1 MSSLLPL
8 PPGLAHG
15 LPWRVNFR
23 TTREPAPLTA
33 FAEPAF
39 VRALS
44 PTELEHVEAVLQT
57 LLQKMLR
64 TGKLPRRIARL
75 KITKEASQKVFDAHG
90 AGAAGA
96 TLSNLRYTVAD
107 ASSLIGDSVAKL
119 VKFIDPAAPL
129 PGASQSGFVESDYE
143 DIGHHGAAP
152 SAVGGPKMRKPRD
165 AGAAVSIDTS
175 RPDGAIARRKRENTA
190 LRMLATSGAEIQG
203 NDFRLGW
210 LLAEAHKVVALDQRP
225 VECTHVIEQLRSSRV
240 PGARDLSTML
250 AEKIVRI
257 ERSNVADEVRDILLR
272 VHAEAKEPGAW
283 TEEAL
288 LRVFGVGAGAGHFDA
303 AFWSTG
309 NRARLPKLRRLD
321 QMIEVLAARTLYS
334 PALDLLR
341 HELSRI
347 VFMGGR
353 RLQGRLGPL
362 MGDANAI
369 GVCRFVTEV
378 LSTKVGRL
386 VHVPVTNE
394 RGVESDLYYWTNEE
408 FDARIVLEICI
419 AARTLT
425 TAQGAFQLVDVM
437 SAANVLALVD
447 AEISS
452 SRCADVLNEWSDV
465 RWLAQDGWGV
475 VGDQPDLTRLTETM
489 LHVVYPK
496 PLRVNDAVEA
506 LERSLRTHAA
516 IQDARARTG
525 KTSLAPPEVILEA
538 LCGPGNVKRASTT
551 SMVLRSRPDD
561 NYWDWH
567 HFERR
572 TIDYLRSVGGEAL
585 NRDLCRQFKGDKGYE
600 LQAYTSALKIWP
612 FVYSPRPTKT
622 ALRPWA
628 MI

>member
-1 MSSLLPL
+1 M
-8 PPGLAHG
+8 
-15 LPWRVNFR
+15 NFR

-152 SAVGGPKMRKPRD
+152 SAVGGPKTRKPRD
-165 AGAAVSIDTS
+165 ARAAVSIDTS

-386 VHVPVTNE
+386 VHVPVSNE

-425 TAQGAFQLVDVM
+425 TAQGAFELADVM

-525 KTSLAPPEVILEA
+525 KTSLAPPDVILEA
-538 LCGPGNVKRASTT
+538 LCGRGNVKRASTT

>member
-119 VKFIDPAAPL
+119 VKFIDPVAPL

-321 QMIEVLAARTLYS
+321 QMIEVLVARTLYS

-425 TAQGAFQLVDVM
+425 TAQGAFELADVM

-538 LCGPGNVKRASTT
+538 LCGRGNVKRASTT

>member
-23 TTREPAPLTA
+23 TAREPAPLTA

-119 VKFIDPAAPL
+119 VKFIDPVAPL

-321 QMIEVLAARTLYS
+321 QMIEVLVARTLYS

-425 TAQGAFQLVDVM
+425 TAQGAFELADVM

-538 LCGPGNVKRASTT
+538 LCGRGNVKRASTT